1 MIVTC
6 ILESLLKLIGRKI
19 TEEQLEEKLFLLKSE
34 VEGFGDGTIDIEV
47 NPDRQDMLS
56 TEGIARALRAFLD
69 ISPGLP
75 KFPVKGSGKKIVV
88 ERGLEKIRKYIA
100 CGIVK
105 DVETSDQLIKEY
117 MRLQELLTSTHGR
130 NRCKASIGLYVHDE
144 LDFPVYYGTE
154 DSEKI
159 KFIPLGHDE
168 PMDGP
173 TILKKHEKGIEFGHI
188 ISDFDR
194 WPLLAD
200 NAGKILSLPPIINS
214 NDLGK
219 ISEDTKNI
227 FVEVTGTH
235 LPTVEQCLN
244 IMTTSLAER
253 GGRIESVEVA
263 YPDGNTTHTP
273 VLDPR
278 DMEVDVEQIRQLL
291 GLELTYK
298 EIRESLRRMCYGAK
312 VNKGTAKVKVPAFR
326 VDVLHPVDIIEDVAI
341 GYGFDNIRPTLP
353 ETMTI
358 GALRTMTR
366 LKNKGRD
373 LMVGVGYQEVMS
385 YVMTSPEVLNLKME
399 RYTPYVSTANP
410 KSRDFSVLRNSLLPV
425 ILDFAARNQHADYP
439 QKVFEV
445 GDIVLPDQHT
455 ETRTRQLTALCAM
468 TTNNRVDVTE
478 LLRELAFVL
487 RGMGLEGRFRFT
499 PCRDSSFITGRSAR
513 ILIDEEDVGIA
524 GEIDPTVLTNF
535 EIGNPVVA
543 FEMHLP
549 ENGAW

>member
-6 ILESLLKLIGRKI
+6 MIESLLKLIGHKM
-19 TEEQLEEKLFLLKSE
+19 TEEQLENKLFLLKSE

-75 KFPVKGSGKKIVV
+75 RFPVKESGKKIVV

-105 DVETSDQLIKEY
+105 GVETSDQLIKEY
-117 MRLQELLTSTHGR
+117 MRLQEMLTSTHGR
-130 NRCKASIGLYVHDE
+130 NRNKASIGLYVHDE

-154 DSEKI
+154 DPEKI
-159 KFIPLGHDE
+159 KFVPLGYDE

-173 TILKKHEKGIEFGHI
+173 TILKKHEKGIEFGHV
-188 ISDFDR
+188 ISDFER

-253 GGRIESVEVA
+253 GGKIESVEIL
-263 YPDGNTTHTP
+263 YPDGTTMQTP
-273 VLDPR
+273 VLEPR
-278 DMEVDVEQIRQLL
+278 NMEVDVQRIRQLL
-291 GLELTYK
+291 GLDLTYK
-298 EIRESLRRMCYGAK
+298 EIRESLRRMCYGAEVK
-312 VNKGTAKVKVPAFR
+312 KGTAKVKVPAFR

-341 GYGFDNIRPTLP
+341 GYGFDNIDPTLP

-358 GALRTMTR
+358 GGLRTMTR
-366 LKNKGRD
+366 LKNKVRD
-373 LMVGVGYQEVMS
+373 LMVGAGYQEVMS
-385 YVMTSPEVLNLKME
+385 YVMTSPEALNLKME
-399 RYTPYVSTANP
+399 RHAPYVSTANP

-445 GDIVLPDQHT
+445 GDIVLPDQHA

-478 LLRELAFVL
+478 LLRELTFVL
-487 RGMGLEGRFRFT
+487 RGMGLKGRFRFAS
-499 PCRDSSFITGRSAR
+499 CRDPSFITGRSAR
-513 ILIDEEDVGIA
+513 ILIDQEDVGIV
-524 GEIDPTVLTNF
+524 GEINPIVLTNF

-543 FEMHLP
+543 FEMNLP
-549 ENGAW
+549 QDGAW